1 MSDKTYTVETYDAVG
16 RFAAPMMAK
25 PGLTAEQATVIAS
38 AFLYV
43 AVEIF
48 TATTSKEGAALPLF
62 KAANNLIDPEPR

>member
-1 MSDKTYTVETYDAVG
+1 MSDENYTVETYNTVG

-25 PGLTAEQATVIAS
+25 PGLTTEQATVIAS

-43 AVEIF
+43 AVDLF
-48 TATTSKEGAALPLF
+48 TATTSKEGAALQLF